1 MSPRGG
7 GEFTGDVAKVIDYY
21 FNTFDNLKDQLSKA
35 AISRFEVA
43 MDGLFLTVRNSLL

>member
-7 GEFTGDVAKVIDYY
+7 GEPNGDVAKVIDYY

-35 AISRFEVA
+35 AISRFEVV
-43 MDGLFLTVRNSLL
+43 MDGLSLMVKNLL

>member
-7 GEFTGDVAKVIDYY
+7 GEPNGDVAKVIDYY

-35 AISRFEVA
+35 LLVVLEVA

>member
-7 GEFTGDVAKVIDYY
+7 GEPNGDVAKVDYY
-21 FNTFDNLKDQLSKA
+21 FNTFDNLKDHFPKLL
-35 AISRFEVA
+35 VVLA

>member
-7 GEFTGDVAKVIDYY
+7 GEPNGDVAKVIDYY
-21 FNTFDNLKDQLSKA
+21 FNTFDNLKIDFPKRLLVVL
-35 AISRFEVA
+35 EVA